1 MSSDYPLPSSSQ
13 DGLYGDMKLSNPSPT
28 SQLANSALAYVASS
42 AAGLENIEPSLAAM
56 STHAP
61 IQPAP
66 QNDGSINHFQGNS
79 GTSADD
85 MTIGPTST
93 VKLDHDFM
101 THESMSQSSPE
112 ISRAKRLNRACD
124 ACSKRK
130 VKVGSISE
138 IYEFT
143 FHISSPNPRTIFN
156 IY

>member
-1 MSSDYPLPSSSQ
+1 MSSDYPLPTSSQ

-56 STHAP
+56 SGHAP

-66 QNDGSINHFQGNS
+66 QNDGSIGHFQGNGGS
-79 GTSADD
+79 SADD
-85 MTIGPTST
+85 LTIGPTST

-101 THESMSQSSPE
+101 THDSITQSSPE
-112 ISRAKRLNRACD
+112 ILRAKRLNRACD

-130 VKVGSISE
+130 VKVRLVLKIASIYPS
-138 IYEFT
+138 YN
-143 FHISSPNPRTIFN
+143 FHVRKRRF
-156 IY
+156 